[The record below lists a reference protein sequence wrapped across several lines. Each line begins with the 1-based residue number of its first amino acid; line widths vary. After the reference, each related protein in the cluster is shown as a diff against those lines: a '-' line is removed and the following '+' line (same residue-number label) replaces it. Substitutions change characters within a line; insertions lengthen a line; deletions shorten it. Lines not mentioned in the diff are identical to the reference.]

1 MNNKT
6 AHMNIAMS
14 HINMTNCS
22 TGRNVM
28 TAHSHLPLSSKLPA

>member
-22 TGRNVM
+22 TAGM
-28 TAHSHLPLSSKLPA
+28 